1 MNIGRRAPCRQ
12 SRVGFNPPKQR
23 QNSRRIGG
31 LKPNLRWITAP
42 HPAAAGKK
50 RKTTMD
56 MQNKAKKL
64 IEMIQTAPVEWKLL
78 TEVADLTRG
87 RVISKGYLADNLGNY
102 PVYSSQTLNNG
113 EIGKINSFDFDGEFV
128 SWTTDGANAGTVF
141 YRSGKFSITNVCG
154 LIKIKNILELNYKF
168 LFYWLSIEAKKHVY
182 SGMGNPKLM
191 SHQMGKIQI
200 PIPPLEIQQEIV
212 KILDKFT
219 ELEATLEAELT
230 LRKRQYQYYRDF
242 LLDFD
247 NQIGGIADDYK
258 GRLKDV
264 VWKTL
269 GEVTLPT
276 ENIKWKYTDK
286 IYQYI
291 DLTSVSRENKTITD
305 TIAISANNAP
315 SRAQKIVKEHDVI
328 FATTR
333 PTLQR
338 FTIISKK
345 FSGEIASTGYCV
357 LRANC
362 KEVLPKWIYYQIS
375 TERFNQYVEVNQIG
389 SAYPAISDAKVKEFK
404 IPTPPLPEQE
414 KITAILDKFDI
425 LTHSISEGLPYEIA
439 LRRKQYEYYRGQL
452 LSFPKAA

>member
-1 MNIGRRAPCRQ
+1 MQ
-12 SRVGFNPPKQR
+12 S
-23 QNSRRIGG
+23 
-31 LKPNLRWITAP
+31 
-42 HPAAAGKK
+42 
-50 RKTTMD
+50 
-56 MQNKAKKL
+56 KAKKL
-64 IEMIQTAPVEWKLL
+64 IEMIQTAPVEWKPLG
-78 TEVADLTRG
+78 EVADYEQPTKYLVASKNYDDKFDTPVLTAG
-87 RVISKGYLADNLGNY
+87 KTFILGYTDETEGIYKASGSPVIIFDDFTTANKWVD
-102 PVYSSQTLNNG
+102 
-113 EIGKINSFDFDGEFV
+113 FDFKVKSSAMKIITSKNEQDV
-128 SWTTDGANAGTVF
+128 LLKYVYYWLNTLPNSLTDGDHKRQWISN
-141 YRSGKFSITNVCG
+141 FSN
-154 LIKIKNILELNYKF
+154 KE
-168 LFYWLSIEAKKHVY
+168 
-182 SGMGNPKLM
+182 
-191 SHQMGKIQI
+191 I
-200 PIPPLEIQQEIV
+200 PIPPLETQQKIV

-219 ELEATLEAELT
+219 KLEATLEATLEAELA

-247 NQIGGIADDYK
+247 NQIGGGADGYQC
-258 GRLKDV
+258 RLKDV

-291 DLTSVSRENKTITD
+291 DLTSVSREYKTITD

-375 TERFNQYVEVNQIG
+375 TERFNQYVEVNQSG

-404 IPTPPLPEQE
+404 IPIPSLPEQE
-414 KITAILDKFDI
+414 KIVAILDKFDT
-425 LTHSISEGLPYEIA
+425 LTHSISEGLPYEIT
-439 LRRKQYEYYRGQL
+439 LRRKQYEYYREQL
-452 LSFPKAA
+452 LAFPKAA